1 MNLRKSLNVLE
12 KIQKSTSPFSYVP
25 IGKEVMKIDKDGNES
40 VVTISYKK
48 NIIASARFM
57 VIHYQNPVE
66 FTKLN
71 EKIMIVFLNIKVS

>member
-25 IGKEVMKIDKDGNES
+25 IGKEVMKIAKDGNES

-48 NIIASARFM
+48 
-57 VIHYQNPVE
+57 
-66 FTKLN
+66 KLLL
-71 EKIMIVFLNIKVS
+71 VQDLW